1 MGRNIKAM
9 PGKGAEYALNKNRHL
24 RENLLKEVASHR
36 SRARET
42 EKYLLA
48 SQRNSL
54 EQQRDSLRVGLEKLP
69 IEIRQHYMERMAE
82 LSRRIDRS
90 KSLYPNFRGANDS

>member
-1 MGRNIKAM
+1 M
-9 PGKGAEYALNKNRHL
+9 PGKGAEYALHKKRLL

-48 SQRNSL
+48 SQRNGL

-69 IEIRQHYMERMAE
+69 VEVRQYYMNRMVD
-82 LSRRIDRS
+82 LTRHIDRS
-90 KSLYPNFRGANDS
+90 KSLYPNFRGAND